1 MKKYLMT
8 VMAAVALGGLFTGCN
23 SVDADVNGGNN
34 SAEFNIVQ
42 NYENAFITRFGQPAA
57 NQTWGFGP
65 AVSGTRGITIGTPYV
80 EYVGPTCNAQLS
92 AMSDKIADALGTGTA
107 FSYFSPRF
115 DAYQSWLGSG
125 WNDVFYNIHGTI
137 EDSNLTDEYLAK
149 ATAAILKEIPE
160 QTNNLAKAQSTGYSI
175 TTKGGP
181 VTITPIYHNSNSG
194 DKISYYYYPTGSKPT
209 IEQIKELPK
218 YTIGNMADPSVC
230 NDNHTA
236 LYRNTY
242 SLVYVNPETDEVS
255 YNFPDGLDINFI
267 ITNTWVGNGNLTI
280 YDSGGITTTTGGN
293 AGQLTSQSKFTID
306 VGKSYSCG
314 EDAYFSSAQ
323 IKFSKTASSASF
335 GTTKK
340 GTNVTGSNTTF
351 QYYTDGN
358 GVNGS
363 LEPGATAYYFQPW
376 NTGKVK
382 VAVVLNSGKRFY
394 IKDLGYENWEATS
407 GTALEGFNGIT
418 TDSKYYGTYEFNV
431 ESRHVYAIYAEGSN
445 LGFYGY
451 EFSGYDSG
459 SGNYYFWGSDAL
471 AQDES
476 FTCGDYRQS
485 NQGLLRFGKPQI
497 PVFSPA
503 TTDSHVNGYSTYTA
517 GTGNNGNL
525 SGGATAYYIKPYNTG
540 YLRVAVALKTAGQL
554 YIQDLG
560 NEGWNNTNG
569 TSLNG
574 YNGKTVSS
582 DYYGTYDFPV
592 EANHVYA
599 VYASG
604 SQLGFYGCEFLTS
617 SGATEATS
625 SVSDVV
631 TKEIPNNPEYYGDGK
646 LNRAI
651 HASGIDQWK
660 LSGEGSEETPHVAVF
675 QTDDFTF
682 VGFEDWTDL
691 DYNDVIFAVT
701 GTTGGDPIEIPEPE
715 PENNDPEGFVC
726 RIIAEDLTVGE
737 NSDFDFNDVVFDVYW
752 IDGATKIRLLAAGG
766 ELPLYIGSV
775 DDAHEVH
782 KLFGFPN
789 SYPLI
794 NTNWKE
800 GKTTNP
806 VEFTISGTY
815 SNRAACKN
823 IPIYVTKKGENIQLK
838 ADQGKVASMVAVG
851 LDYEWCDERTDIDKK
866 FRAKD
871 GTKLFQQYVIGKLG
885 DDWDGNKAWY
895 QYRGKELPNE

>member
-42 NYENAFITRFGQPAA
+42 NYEDAFVTRFGQPAA

-209 IEQIKELPK
+209 IEQIKALPK
-218 YTIGNMADPSVC
+218 YTVGNMADPSVC

-323 IKFSKTASSASF
+323 IKFGKTISFQPFSAA
-335 GTTKK
+335 KK
-340 GTNVTGSNTTF
+340 GSDVSGSNTTF
-351 QYYTDGN
+351 QYYTAGN
-358 GVNGS
+358 GVDGS
-363 LEPGATAYYFQPW
+363 LEAGTTAYYIQPW
-376 NTGKVK
+376 NTGKLK
-382 VAVVLNSGKRFY
+382 IAVVLNSGKRFY
-394 IKDLGYENWEATS
+394 IKDLGYNVWDSTE
-407 GTALEGFNGIT
+407 GTVVDGYNGIT
-418 TDSKYYGTYEFNV
+418 KSEKYYGTFEFNV
-431 ESRHVYAIYAEGSN
+431 EQSHVYAIYAEGSS

-451 EFSGYDSG
+451 EFF
-459 SGNYYFWGSDAL
+459 GNGGNDYWGSDAL
-471 AQDES
+471 AQGDS
-476 FTCGDYRQS
+476 YNCGDVRS
-485 NQGLLRFGKPQI
+485 RNQAQVKFGKYKNPAFSAAASDSRI
-497 PVFSPA
+497 P
-503 TTDSHVNGYSTYTA
+503 GYSTYTE
-517 GTGNNGNL
+517 GTGINGSL

-554 YIQDLG
+554 
-560 NEGWNNTNG
+560 WN
-569 TSLNG
+569 
-574 YNGKTVSS
+574 
-582 DYYGTYDFPV
+582 
-592 EANHVYA
+592 
-599 VYASG
+599 
-604 SQLGFYGCEFLTS
+604 
-617 SGATEATS
+617 
-625 SVSDVV
+625 
-631 TKEIPNNPEYYGDGK
+631 
-646 LNRAI
+646 
-651 HASGIDQWK
+651 
-660 LSGEGSEETPHVAVF
+660 
-675 QTDDFTF
+675 
-682 VGFEDWTDL
+682 
-691 DYNDVIFAVT
+691 FA
-701 GTTGGDPIEIPEPE
+701 EWLQ
-715 PENNDPEGFVC
+715 
-726 RIIAEDLTVGE
+726 RK
-737 NSDFDFNDVVFDVYW
+737 NSFF
-752 IDGATKIRLLAAGG
+752 RLLWN
-766 ELPLYIGSV
+766 L
-775 DDAHEVH
+775 
-782 KLFGFPN
+782 
-789 SYPLI
+789 
-794 NTNWKE
+794 
-800 GKTTNP
+800 
-806 VEFTISGTY
+806 
-815 SNRAACKN
+815 
-823 IPIYVTKKGENIQLK
+823 
-838 ADQGKVASMVAVG
+838 
-851 LDYEWCDERTDIDKK
+851 
-866 FRAKD
+866 
-871 GTKLFQQYVIGKLG
+871 
-885 DDWDGNKAWY
+885 
-895 QYRGKELPNE
+895 